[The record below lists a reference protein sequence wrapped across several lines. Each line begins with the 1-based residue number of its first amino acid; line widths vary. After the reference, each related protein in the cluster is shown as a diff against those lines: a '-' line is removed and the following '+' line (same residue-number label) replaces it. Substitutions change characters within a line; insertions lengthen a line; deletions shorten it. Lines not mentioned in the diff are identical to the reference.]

1 LGWVCLETLEHQLVT
16 PQLATINQQP
26 TTNNKKM
33 SLGNRIAAEL
43 KGDRT
48 IWMIIAVLSLFSLLA
63 VYSASGWEAW
73 RSRGGNTT
81 VMFVSHLVRL
91 TFGLFIIY
99 MCHLLHYRQYQRVAP
114 ILILAS
120 IPLLVF
126 TLFFGQ
132 NINDA
137 NRWINVL
144 GISFQPSEFAKIA
157 LIIYIARELTR
168 KQDYITSFKDAFL
181 PIIVPVLIICGL
193 IAPANLSTAALLF
206 VTCILLMFI
215 GRVSWKYIFLLG
227 LLGLVVF
234 AGLVAIGQLYPES
247 GLVRVDTWISRVNEF
262 LHSEDGG
269 FQVQQAKIAIA
280 KGGIIGEG
288 PGNSIIRNFLPYA
301 HADFIYAIICEEY
314 GLLGGTVILVLYVL
328 LFLRNV
334 KLVTKSPKAF
344 GAFLAIGLSL
354 MLTVQA
360 LANIAVNVNLV
371 PATGLTLP
379 LISMGG
385 TSMLFTCVALGMILS
400 VSKFIESLE

>member
-1 LGWVCLETLEHQLVT
+1 
-16 PQLATINQQP
+16 
-26 TTNNKKM
+26 M

-43 KGDRT
+43 RGDRT

-91 TFGLFIIY
+91 TFGLFIVY

-120 IPLLVF
+120 VPLLVF
-126 TLFFGQ
+126 TLFYGQ
-132 NINDA
+132 NINNA
-137 NRWINVL
+137 NRWLNIA
-144 GISFQPSEFAKIA
+144 GFSFQPSEFAKIA

-181 PIIVPVLIICGL
+181 PIIMPVLIICGL

-206 VTCILLMFI
+206 FTCILLMFI

-234 AGLVAIGQLYPES
+234 AGLIAVGQLYPES
-247 GLVRVDTWISRVNEF
+247 GLVRVDTWISRVQEF

-314 GLLGGTVILVLYVL
+314 GLFGGSIVLALYVL

-334 KLVTKSPKAF
+334 RLVTQSPKAF

-400 VSKFIESLE
+400 VSKFIEALE

>member
-1 LGWVCLETLEHQLVT
+1 
-16 PQLATINQQP
+16 
-26 TTNNKKM
+26 M

-81 VMFVSHLVRL
+81 VMFLSHLVRL

-120 IPLLVF
+120 VPLLVF

-234 AGLVAIGQLYPES
+234 AGLIAIGQLYPES

-379 LISMGG
+379 MISMGG

-400 VSKFIESLE
+400 VSKYIESLE

>member
-1 LGWVCLETLEHQLVT
+1 
-16 PQLATINQQP
+16 
-26 TTNNKKM
+26 M

-43 KGDRT
+43 RGDRT

-91 TFGLFIIY
+91 AFGLFIVY

-114 ILILAS
+114 VLILATV
-120 IPLLVF
+120 PLLVF

-137 NRWINVL
+137 NRWLNIA
-144 GISFQPSEFAKIA
+144 GFSFQPSEFAKIT

-193 IAPANLSTAALLF
+193 IAPANLSTAAILF
-206 VTCILLMFI
+206 FTCILLMFI
-215 GRVSWKYIFLLG
+215 GRVSWKYILLLG
-227 LLGLVVF
+227 ILGLVVF
-234 AGLVAIGQLYPES
+234 ACLIAIGQLYPDS
-247 GLVRVDTWISRVNEF
+247 GIVRVETWISRVQEF

-314 GLLGGTVILVLYVL
+314 GLVGGSVVLALYVL

-334 KLVTKSPKAF
+334 KLVTQSPKAF

-385 TSMLFTCVALGMILS
+385 TSMLFTCVSLGMILS